1 MRDYSKEFADRVQY
15 IRNLVEESG
24 VDGIVFG
31 NSGRA
36 RTPPLSAY
44 CASLPARTPLV

>member
-24 VDGIVFG
+24 VDGIVFETPA
-31 NSGRA
+31 A